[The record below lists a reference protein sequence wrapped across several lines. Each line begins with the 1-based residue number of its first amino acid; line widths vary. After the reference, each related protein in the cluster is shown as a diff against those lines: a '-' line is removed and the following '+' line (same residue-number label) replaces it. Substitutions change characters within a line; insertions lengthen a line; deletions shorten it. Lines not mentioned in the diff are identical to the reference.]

1 MKILVA
7 CAYLRQGWGE
17 RASLDFIMLTRIDFF
32 PDSVLNAREE
42 ILEPRFTAEE
52 IEERAERRLLARAD
66 AQARADAKAAA
77 AALKRTPEAI
87 AERAARIAT
96 YVREREERRRMAMA
110 TELAEHVAAS
120 FCDREKRLMMGA

>member
-1 MKILVA
+1 
-7 CAYLRQGWGE
+7 
-17 RASLDFIMLTRIDFF
+17 MLTRIDFF

-52 IEERAERRLLARAD
+52 IE
-66 AQARADAKAAA
+66 ARADAKAAA

-120 FCDREKRLMMGA
+120 FCDSEKRLMMGA